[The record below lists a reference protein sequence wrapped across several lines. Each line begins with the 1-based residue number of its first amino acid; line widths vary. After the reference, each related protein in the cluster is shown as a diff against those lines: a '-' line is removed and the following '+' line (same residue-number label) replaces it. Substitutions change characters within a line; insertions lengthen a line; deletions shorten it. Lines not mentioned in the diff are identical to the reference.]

1 MTVTLKR
8 AIAVLLGLC
17 TFLGAVTGIIQVF
30 WPGHQRLILMACLV
44 EILVVLAAIL
54 IYRRFQILSA
64 KRTAE
69 VRVIHGYSET
79 LKYLEE
85 IVRKARKTIWTV
97 RTHVGEASVEEPFFQ
112 VVAERALRK
121 RPPLEDFRRNIHM
134 VNSEAT
140 RHHMYSL
147 IDEFAN
153 VAGVKVSYF
162 HGIGPRLD
170 FIIVD
175 GCRAVIGLPMSEAH
189 GVSASIAI
197 EDSKCVKGVEDAFRD
212 LWNHSDALFVGSQ
225 FINDEKKQQLRIVVD
240 AEVQKA
246 FVPVGHGLHESQAL
260 KASTPPS

>member
-17 TFLGAVTGIIQVF
+17 TFLGAVTGIVQVF

-162 HGIGPRLD
+162 HGI
-170 FIIVD
+170 
-175 GCRAVIGLPMSEAH
+175 
-189 GVSASIAI
+189 SIAI